1 MLSGSARRFAALAAS
16 AAIAATVVACG
27 TTKEDR
33 PVEAPGTPASSAPAP
48 SSAAPAPTNKNVTP
62 GMGGNS
68 FSPTVTARPAP
79 TALPGN
85 VVTGG

>member
-1 MLSGSARRFAALAAS
+1 MSAGSVRRFAALAGS
-16 AAIAATVVACG
+16 AIIAATVVACS
-27 TTKEDR
+27 TTKEDK
-33 PVEAPGTPASSAPAP
+33 PVEAPATPASSAP
-48 SSAAPAPTNKNVTP
+48 APAPTNKNVTP

-68 FSPTVTARPAP
+68 FSPSVTARPAP

>member
-1 MLSGSARRFAALAAS
+1 MSSTLTRKLGLAAGALAIVGMGALS
-16 AAIAATVVACG
+16 ACSKD
-27 TTKEDR
+27 TKEK
-33 PVEAPGTPASSAPAP
+33 PAETTAPSQSSSAPAP
-48 SSAAPAPTNKNVTP
+48 SPTEKAV
-62 GMGGNS
+62 GGGANS

>member
-1 MLSGSARRFAALAAS
+1 MTMSSTLTRQFALATGALAIVGMGALS
-16 AAIAATVVACG
+16 ACSSD
-27 TTKEDR
+27 TKEK
-33 PVEAPGTPASSAPAP
+33 PAETTAPSQSSSAPN
-48 SSAAPAPTNKNVTP
+48 APAPTEKAV
-62 GMGGNS
+62 GGGANS